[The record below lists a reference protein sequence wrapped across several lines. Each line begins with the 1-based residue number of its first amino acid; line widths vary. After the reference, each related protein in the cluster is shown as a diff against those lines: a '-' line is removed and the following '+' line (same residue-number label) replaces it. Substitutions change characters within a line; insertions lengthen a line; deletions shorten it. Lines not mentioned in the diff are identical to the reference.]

1 MGITELTVTLWQE
14 RRVLEELLA
23 ATGQAL
29 APPRDSAQGPAEAP
43 RAESDLRKEL
53 GLIRLARDVELA
65 AVAQEWGLG
74 SATGLAG
81 LAAGAP
87 TDSWRWVLDSHH
99 QALTDLEVRLRA
111 GRAAE
116 ATGTTPPAGG
126 PVGDEP
132 PRPGGDG
139 DDGPGPPALP
149 DSLLGHALNAVS
161 EGSLITDAAQDIVYA
176 NAAFTAI
183 TGYTSEELLGKN
195 CRILQGPGSDRVTLA
210 AMSSRLQRGETFRGN
225 ILNYR
230 KNGSPFW
237 NALTVSPLRDDD
249 GRITHFVSIQRDI
262 TAQVALQEEL
272 RFLAL
277 HDPLTGLPN
286 RSGLEQRLGAAP
298 AATDVALG
306 VIRFDNF
313 RHVNET
319 FGRDAGDA
327 LLREMAQRL
336 KSNLRT
342 TDFLARI
349 GGDEFVLLIAGID
362 DAEAHRQIG
371 SVAARLHRAVETS
384 VPLGGGNSVDVGL
397 SMGLALHRAGRDGFG
412 DSRRR
417 AEAALSDRPVEG
429 SPGRQW
435 WRLAEPG
442 DPVPHPGD
450 PSPHP
455 EPGASATVQPP
466 QSPAPQTG
474 DPAPGPR
481 GPAGTLS
488 LVLQPVVDLRTGEV
502 DLLEALARVSIE
514 GHPPMGPADF
524 LPALAPRDVDQL
536 FRDALEQA
544 LSHLA
549 RWDRSGRAF
558 RVSVNL
564 SPSTLLDPECAGWVA
579 STLERHGIAPD
590 RLVLELLE
598 TGAITSPVQVAAL
611 SNLRTLGVCLAMD
624 DLGSGYSSLQRLSVL
639 PFSAVKIDGA
649 LTAQLRTRPV
659 RTLTILAMLVQMG
672 RDLDWDVII
681 EGLEDA
687 ALTEA
692 ARILAP
698 PFGQGYHLAPPLEP
712 GDVPAW
718 VEVFAPRGADGG
730 LDTFLGALAYTWQFT
745 RLRSPHPGPQDQCPL
760 TAFLDAHAEPGS
772 PAFDWHGL
780 QHGPA
785 ADAPEPGARLVD
797 WLADRSIEEYARL
810 PLN

>member
-53 GLIRLARDVELA
+53 GLIRLARDVEMA

-74 SATGLAG
+74 PATGLAG

-87 TDSWRWVLDSHH
+87 TDSWGWILDSHH
-99 QALTDLEVRLRA
+99 QALTDLEVRLSA

-116 ATGTTPPAGG
+116 ALDTTPPADG
-126 PVGDEP
+126 PVRQEP

-139 DDGPGPPALP
+139 DGGPGSPGLP

-161 EGSLITDAAQDIVYA
+161 EGSLITDAAQDILYS

-210 AMSSRLQRGETFRGN
+210 AMRSRLQRGETFRGN
-225 ILNYR
+225 VLNYR

-237 NALTVSPLRDDD
+237 NALTISPLRDDD

-286 RSGLEQRLGAAP
+286 RSGLEQRLGTAP

-306 VIRFDNF
+306 VISFDNF
-313 RHVNET
+313 RHVNDT
-319 FGRDAGDA
+319 FGRDASDA
-327 LLREMAQRL
+327 LLREMARRL

-349 GGDEFVLLIAGID
+349 GGDEFILLIAGID
-362 DAEAHRQIG
+362 DAEAQRQIG
-371 SVAARLHRAVETS
+371 SVAARLHRAVEAL
-384 VPLGGGNSVDVGL
+384 VPLGGGNSIHVGM
-397 SMGLALHRAGRDGFG
+397 SMGLALHRAGRDEFG
-412 DSRRR
+412 DTRRR
-417 AEAALSDRPVEG
+417 AEAALSDRMLHG
-429 SPGRQW
+429 DPGRQW
-435 WRLAEPG
+435 WSLAGPG
-442 DPVPHPGD
+442 NPHPAPGPTTG
-450 PSPHP
+450 PSAIV
-455 EPGASATVQPP
+455 PGSG
-466 QSPAPQTG
+466 SPARQTG
-474 DPAPGPR
+474 DPAPGPQ
-481 GPAGTLS
+481 GPGGTLS
-488 LVLQPVVDLRTGEV
+488 LVLQPVVDLRTGKV
-502 DLLEALARVSIE
+502 DLLEALARVSID

-524 LPALAPRDVDQL
+524 LPALAAHEVDQL
-536 FRDALEQA
+536 FRDGLEQA

-549 RWDRSGRAF
+549 RWDRSGRSF

-579 STLERHGIAPD
+579 SALERHGIAPD

-611 SNLRTLGVCLAMD
+611 SNLRTLGVRLAMD

-659 RTLTILAMLVQMG
+659 RTLTILAMLIQMG
-672 RDLDWDVII
+672 RDLDWEVII

-698 PFGQGYHLAPPLEP
+698 PYGQGYFLAPPLEP
-712 GDVPAW
+712 EDVPAW
-718 VEVFAPRGADGG
+718 VEVFAPPGADGG

-745 RLRSPHPGPQDQCPL
+745 RLRSPHPGPQDRCPL
-760 TAFLDAHAEPGS
+760 TAFLNAHAEPGS
-772 PAFDWHGL
+772 PALNWHGL

-785 ADAPEPGARLVD
+785 EDAPEPGARLVD
-797 WLADRSIEEYARL
+797 WLAERSIEEYARL
-810 PLN
+810 PLH

>member
-29 APPRDSAQGPAEAP
+29 APPRDSAQGEAP
-43 RAESDLRKEL
+43 RAASDLREEL

-74 SATGLAG
+74 PATGLAG

-99 QALTDLEVRLRA
+99 QALTDLEVRLGA

-116 ATGTTPPAGG
+116 APDTTPPAGS
-126 PVGDEP
+126 PVQEEP

-139 DDGPGPPALP
+139 DGGPGSPGLP

-237 NALTVSPLRDDD
+237 NALTVSPLRDDE

-286 RSGLEQRLGAAP
+286 RSGLEQRLGTAP

-313 RHVNET
+313 RHVSDT
-319 FGRDAGDA
+319 FGRHAGDA
-327 LLREMAQRL
+327 LLREMAHRL

-349 GGDEFVLLIAGID
+349 GGDEFILLIAGVD
-362 DAEAHRQIG
+362 DAEAQRQIG
-371 SVAARLHRAVETS
+371 SVAARLHRAVETP
-384 VPLGGGNSVDVGL
+384 VPLGGGNSVQVGM
-397 SMGLALHRAGRDGFG
+397 SMGLALHRAGRDGFD

-417 AEAALSDRPVEG
+417 AEAALSDRTVHG
-429 SPGRQW
+429 DRGRQW
-435 WRLAEPG
+435 WSLAG
-442 DPVPHPGD
+442 PVD

-455 EPGASATVQPP
+455 GSGTSATVPGP
-466 QSPAPQTG
+466 GGSARRAGDPVPAPH
-474 DPAPGPR
+474 

-488 LVLQPVVDLRTGEV
+488 LVLQPVVDLRTGKV
-502 DLLEALARVSIE
+502 DLLEALARVSID

-524 LPALAPRDVDQL
+524 LPALAAQEVDQL
-536 FRDALEQA
+536 FQDALEQA

-549 RWDRSGRAF
+549 RWDRSGRVF

-564 SPSTLLDPECAGWVA
+564 SPSTLLDPGCTGWVA
-579 STLERHGIAPD
+579 SALERHGIAPD

-611 SNLRTLGVCLAMD
+611 WNLRTLGVCLAMD

-698 PFGQGYHLAPPLEP
+698 PYGQGYFLAPPLEP
-712 GDVPAW
+712 ADVPAW
-718 VEVFAPRGADGG
+718 VEVFAPPGADGG
-730 LDTFLGALAYTWQFT
+730 LETFLGALAYTWQFT
-745 RLRSPHPGPQDQCPL
+745 RLRSPHPGPQDRCPL

-772 PAFDWHGL
+772 PALHWHGL

-785 ADAPEPGARLVD
+785 EDAPEPGARLVD